1 MSYKKFLDLVDQ
13 AQSIVIVQADNP
25 DGDSL
30 ASSLALETLLGDLGK
45 NVTMYCGVAIPTYL
59 RYMDGWDRTTNEL
72 PRQFDASIIVDTSA
86 VSLLETLEK
95 TGELKWLKTKPCAII
110 DHHLTDATIGFASVV
125 VNENTVSTGELIY
138 DIASSAKWQLG
149 IPTCELIAYSILSDS
164 LGLVSEAV
172 TYKSIRVL
180 SDLVERGV
188 SLAKLDT
195 ARRALQ
201 KKSAELTS
209 YKGRLLQR
217 IEYAVDGRV
226 ALVHIPWDEI
236 EKYSHAYN
244 PSMLVIDEM
253 RMVEGVQIAIAF
265 KTYPDGRIT
274 AKIRSN
280 YGVRIASELAEHFN
294 GGGHVYAAG
303 FKITDGRLYSD
314 IQAECIKTVTKL
326 LDNLKEAAET

>member
-72 PRQFDASIIVDTSA
+72 PGQFDASIIVDTSA

-110 DHHLTDATIGFASVV
+110 DHHLTDATIDFASVI

-138 DIASSAKWQLG
+138 NIASSAKWQLSV
-149 IPTCELIAYSILSDS
+149 PTCELIAYSILSDS

-180 SDLVERGV
+180 SNLVESGV

-201 KKSAELTS
+201 KKSAELTA

-217 IEYAVDGRV
+217 IEYAADGRV

-253 RMVEGVQIAIAF
+253 RMVEGVQLAIAF

-314 IQAECIKTVTKL
+314 IQAECIKFVTKL
-326 LDNLKEAAET
+326 LDNLTEVAET

>member
-45 NVTMYCGVAIPTYL
+45 DVTMYCGVAIPTYL

-86 VSLLETLEK
+86 LSLLETLEK

-110 DHHLTDATIGFASVV
+110 DHHLTDATIDFASVI
-125 VNENTVSTGELIY
+125 VNENTVSTGELLY
-138 DIASSAKWQLG
+138 NIASSAKWQLSV
-149 IPTCELIAYSILSDS
+149 PTCELIAYSILSDS

-180 SDLVERGV
+180 SNLVESGV

-201 KKSAELTS
+201 KKSAELTA

-217 IEYAVDGRV
+217 IEYAAGGRV

-253 RMVEGVQIAIAF
+253 RMVEGVQLAIAF

-314 IQAECIKTVTKL
+314 IQAECIKFVTKL
-326 LDNLKEAAET
+326 LDNLDEVAKT